1 MFPDGAEL
9 LLAQIK
15 AQDSGSCTPPTVGR
29 EEEGRKLKDS
39 LKSREQTKCVTLQIY
54 FLIVKYENIFPL
66 ASANGFEPENHS
78 ILNSTS
84 RTACPLGKITEK
96 KKKRERE
103 YLHLGQA
110 FLLARTH

>member
-1 MFPDGAEL
+1 M
-9 LLAQIK
+9 
-15 AQDSGSCTPPTVGR
+15 GR
-29 EEEGRKLKDS
+29 GEEGRKLKDS

-54 FLIVKYENIFPL
+54 FLIVKYENTFPL

-96 KKKRERE
+96 KKKERIFTSRPG
-103 YLHLGQA
+103 LLIGQDT
-110 FLLARTH
+110 LVKMQ